1 MIAIFSICYRSAH
14 MIPLVV
20 CILSMIV
27 ANYVPFVYAKQVTLQ
42 PAFTLT
48 MMGAR
53 RGKGGNLSK
62 HILLSSVYIFF
73 DWLLDILC
81 IL

>member
-1 MIAIFSICYRSAH
+1 MIAIFSICNRSAQTL
-14 MIPLVV
+14 LVV
-20 CILSMIV
+20 CMLSIII
-27 ANYVPFVYAKQVTLQ
+27 ANNGNGNVPLVYAKQVTQQ

-62 HILLSSVYIFF
+62 YFR
-73 DWLLDILC
+73 
-81 IL
+81 